1 MDWHSL
7 AMKSTELRRAVGS
20 GEAAASSERI
30 EDRMWRT
37 QAMQPLRKASST
49 AGESVKR
56 LKEEADGLSVTPD
69 MIVAETESEPAEY
82 SVKSEHWSSFSMSY

>member
-1 MDWHSL
+1 
-7 AMKSTELRRAVGS
+7 
-20 GEAAASSERI
+20 
-30 EDRMWRT
+30 
-37 QAMQPLRKASST
+37 MQPLRKASST

-82 SVKSEHWSSFSMSY
+82 NVKSEH